1 MATTSTKL
9 IVYPTSSDYIAP
21 LETHFANLA
30 NSVETALTTKISATE
45 ITTGTLAIANGGTG
59 ATTAAA
65 ALINLGLSGYGD
77 VRAGKNNIINGAFDI
92 WQRLDGTGGT
102 TSISTTGYLADRW
115 RYVASTGAG
124 KVISQSQQAF
134 TAGTAPVSGYES
146 KYFYRIA
153 IAATAGSGYTYEALE
168 QPIEDVRTFANTT
181 VTLSFWAKSS
191 TTSLVTPKLTQNF
204 GTGGSTSID
213 ITGSAITLTNT
224 WTRYTQTLS
233 VPSIATKTITSNSAL
248 IFALTFPI
256 NTLYTVDVWGVQ
268 VEQSS
273 SATSFT
279 TATETIGGELAL
291 CQRYYYRMSNSSTST
306 SYFASGMQF
315 SSTTAY
321 AYIKFPQQMRAA
333 PSALETSGTLNV
345 VCTAGVTS
353 TSTAFGS
360 ANLDGVYIQLSATGT
375 AGQGA
380 LVRFTGT
387 VNTAYVGFS
396 AEI

>member
-1 MATTSTKL
+1 MATTTTKL

-30 NSVETALTTKISATE
+30 NSVETALTTKVSATE

-92 WQRLDGTGGT
+92 WQRLDGNGGV

-115 RYVASTGAG
+115 RYVATTGAG
-124 KVISQSQQAF
+124 KTISQSQQTF

-153 IAATAGSGYTYEALE
+153 ITGTAGSGYTYEALE

-191 TTSLVTPKLTQNF
+191 TSSSVTPKLTQNF

-213 ITGSAITLTNT
+213 ITGSAIALTNN
-224 WTRYTQTLS
+224 WTRYTQTLV
-233 VPSIATKTITSNSAL
+233 VPTVATKTITSNSAL
-248 IFALTFPI
+248 IFALTFPN
-256 NTLYTVDVWGVQ
+256 NTLYTVDVWGAQ
-268 VEQSS
+268 LEQSS

-279 TATETIGGELAL
+279 TATETIGGEFAL
-291 CQRYYYRMSNSSTST
+291 CQRYYYRMSNSSTAT
-306 SYFASGMQF
+306 SYFASGVQF
-315 SSTTAY
+315 NGSTAY
-321 AYIKFPQQMRAA
+321 AYIKFPRQMRAA
-333 PSALETSGTLNV
+333 PSALETSGTINV

-353 TSTAFGS
+353 TSTTFGS
-360 ANLDGVYIQLSATGT
+360 ANVDGAYIQMSATGT
-375 AGQGA
+375 SGQGA
-380 LVRFTGT
+380 LMRFTGT
-387 VNTAYVGFS
+387 ANTAYVGFS